1 MNKFGHIS
9 RLFTLLAALCFGL
22 SIAATTIY
30 ASEKPAADAHSTTVE
45 QAADAAHGEA
55 DAHAAEADHGGSH
68 GEGSLSA
75 AKLKDL
81 FWRVLNFIALMII
94 LVKFGAKPIASAL
107 GGRQAKVKNELE
119 DLETRRDEA
128 EKQYRDFESKL
139 ATVEKDIDSIVEKA
153 VAQAEVEDREP
164 ITEQARRYRAL
175 IGAGADRRRGLP
187 PGAVPVL
194 RRRRGHGGRR
204 RLCAGARVR
213 HAADRRHRYWYRQA
227 RHAVDRLA
235 VDSRRVA
242 VPAHAAGSFRLIA
255 TL

>member
-1 MNKFGHIS
+1 MYKFGHIS

-30 ASEKPAADAHSTTVE
+30 ASEKPAADAHSTTAE

-55 DAHAAEADHGGSH
+55 DAHAAEGEHGGGH
-68 GEGSLSA
+68 GEGSLSP

-107 GGRQAKVKNELE
+107 GGRQATVKNELE

-153 VAQAEVEDREP
+153 VAQAEVEKAKIIEKA
-164 ITEQARRYRAL
+164 EQAVDDMKRQAEQSIQNEIVEARRDLKNYVADQATVIAEEL
-175 IGAGADRRRGLP
+175 IVKNLTPDDQVKIIENYLDKV
-187 PGAVPVL
+187 GAV
-194 RRRRGHGGRR
+194 
-204 RLCAGARVR
+204 
-213 HAADRRHRYWYRQA
+213 Q
-227 RHAVDRLA
+227 
-235 VDSRRVA
+235 
-242 VPAHAAGSFRLIA
+242 
-255 TL
+255 

>member
-1 MNKFGHIS
+1 MYKFGHIS

-30 ASEKPAADAHSTTVE
+30 ASEKPAADAHSTTAE

-55 DAHAAEADHGGSH
+55 DAHAAEGEHGGGH
-68 GEGSLSA
+68 GEGSLSS

-107 GGRQAKVKNELE
+107 GGRQATVKNELE

-153 VAQAEVEDREP
+153 VAQAEVEKAKIIEKA
-164 ITEQARRYRAL
+164 EQAVDDMKRQAEQSIQNEIVEARRDLKNYVADQATVIAEDL
-175 IGAGADRRRGLP
+175 IVKNLTPDDQVKIIENYLDKV
-187 PGAVPVL
+187 GAV
-194 RRRRGHGGRR
+194 
-204 RLCAGARVR
+204 
-213 HAADRRHRYWYRQA
+213 Q
-227 RHAVDRLA
+227 
-235 VDSRRVA
+235 
-242 VPAHAAGSFRLIA
+242 
-255 TL
+255 

>member
-1 MNKFGHIS
+1 MYKFGHIS

-30 ASEKPAADAHSTTVE
+30 ASEKPAADAHSTTAE

-55 DAHAAEADHGGSH
+55 DAHAAEGEHGGGH
-68 GEGSLSA
+68 GEGSLSS

-107 GGRQAKVKNELE
+107 GGRQATVKNELE

-153 VAQAEVEDREP
+153 VAQAEVEKAKIIEKA
-164 ITEQARRYRAL
+164 EQAVDDMKRQAEQSIQNEIVEARRDLKNYVADQATVIAEEL
-175 IGAGADRRRGLP
+175 IVKNLTPDDQVKIIENYLDKV
-187 PGAVPVL
+187 GAV
-194 RRRRGHGGRR
+194 
-204 RLCAGARVR
+204 
-213 HAADRRHRYWYRQA
+213 Q
-227 RHAVDRLA
+227 
-235 VDSRRVA
+235 
-242 VPAHAAGSFRLIA
+242 
-255 TL
+255 

>member
-45 QAADAAHGEA
+45 QAANAGHGEA
-55 DAHAAEADHGGSH
+55 DAHAAEGEDGGGH
-68 GEGSLSA
+68 GEGSLSP

-107 GGRQAKVKNELE
+107 GGRQATVKNELE

-153 VAQAEVEDREP
+153 VAQAEVEKAKIIEKA
-164 ITEQARRYRAL
+164 EQAVDDMKRQAEQSIQNEIVEARRDLKNYVADQATVIAEGL
-175 IGAGADRRRGLP
+175 IVKNLTPDDQVKIIENYLEKV
-187 PGAVPVL
+187 GAV
-194 RRRRGHGGRR
+194 
-204 RLCAGARVR
+204 
-213 HAADRRHRYWYRQA
+213 Q
-227 RHAVDRLA
+227 
-235 VDSRRVA
+235 
-242 VPAHAAGSFRLIA
+242 
-255 TL
+255 

>member
-1 MNKFGHIS
+1 MYKFGHIS

-30 ASEKPAADAHSTTVE
+30 ASEKPAADAHSTTAE

-55 DAHAAEADHGGSH
+55 DAHAAEGEHGGGH
-68 GEGSLSA
+68 GEGSLSP

-107 GGRQAKVKNELE
+107 GGRQATVKNELE

-153 VAQAEVEDREP
+153 VAQAEVEKAKIIEKA
-164 ITEQARRYRAL
+164 EQAVDDMKRQAEQSIQNEIVEARRDLKNYVADQATVIAEDL
-175 IGAGADRRRGLP
+175 IVKNLTPDDQVKIIENYLDKV
-187 PGAVPVL
+187 GAV
-194 RRRRGHGGRR
+194 
-204 RLCAGARVR
+204 
-213 HAADRRHRYWYRQA
+213 Q
-227 RHAVDRLA
+227 
-235 VDSRRVA
+235 
-242 VPAHAAGSFRLIA
+242 
-255 TL
+255 

>member
-30 ASEKPAADAHSTTVE
+30 ASEKPAADAHSTTAE

-55 DAHAAEADHGGSH
+55 DAHAAEGEHGGGH
-68 GEGSLSA
+68 GEGSLSS

-107 GGRQAKVKNELE
+107 GGRQATVKNELE

-153 VAQAEVEDREP
+153 VAQAEVEKAKIIEKA
-164 ITEQARRYRAL
+164 EQAVDDMKRQAEQSIQNEIVEARRDLKNYVADQATVIAEEL
-175 IGAGADRRRGLP
+175 IVKNLTPDDQVKIIENYLDKV
-187 PGAVPVL
+187 GAV
-194 RRRRGHGGRR
+194 
-204 RLCAGARVR
+204 
-213 HAADRRHRYWYRQA
+213 Q
-227 RHAVDRLA
+227 
-235 VDSRRVA
+235 
-242 VPAHAAGSFRLIA
+242 
-255 TL
+255 